1 MAYQNFLEKHSMLTV
16 AQPMQN
22 IWNFM
27 VGKSSPQEIATLAII
42 REISD
47 PNLETEN
54 YGPKSEVSWIIR
66 ESWQHYMWVVMELTL
81 DLQWYSFQQIGTCQ
95 CFLSQ
100 RHEIFILTV
109 TGVSK
114 NVPSTTEDL
123 CWHQNIAENVQRC
136 LDDLWA
142 ISKLFERQKS

>member
-1 MAYQNFLEKHSMLTV
+1 
-16 AQPMQN
+16 MQN

-66 ESWQHYMWVVMELTL
+66 ESW
-81 DLQWYSFQQIGTCQ
+81 
-95 CFLSQ
+95 
-100 RHEIFILTV
+100 
-109 TGVSK
+109 
-114 NVPSTTEDL
+114 
-123 CWHQNIAENVQRC
+123 
-136 LDDLWA
+136 
-142 ISKLFERQKS
+142 